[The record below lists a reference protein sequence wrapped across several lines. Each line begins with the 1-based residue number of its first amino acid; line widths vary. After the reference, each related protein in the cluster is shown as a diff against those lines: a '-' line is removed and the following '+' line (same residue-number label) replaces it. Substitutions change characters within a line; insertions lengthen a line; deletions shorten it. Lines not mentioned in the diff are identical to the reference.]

1 MMDPPVPIAEDH
13 CRILILVRPLGH
25 RSATHFN
32 HLMERLSRVE
42 AIQVSENP
50 KRIIL
55 AKFISQVNP
64 DMRSFGEFQAHR
76 RIFGVVGVAH
86 AVSPQRHKMSV
97 TSLDDSLISQT
108 VPLPLDHRATME
120 LVQQQ
125 YEMLKAD
132 YSETSVDSRIATF
145 GFKGA
150 DECFSERELL
160 AFPTLEDSSDGL
172 EVGIREFVRQIYF
185 VLESR
190 RLDLAFEKMDSPTCP
205 LLPEEEK
212 YRAGVE
218 NRHSKAYKRKCIGRL
233 RKQVA
238 DYTLLTGLPTL
249 ALDSYQ
255 SAIDYLK
262 QGSDLLWLAAALEGW
277 ACAAI
282 AIKYNETA
290 ERLKKNASM
299 QRVSTLTPSQM
310 RAFQEKANQHSL
322 GRTSIGHQRYHSD
335 AAAVDERAIATAA
348 AAAAQLMEQ
357 DAQLSKQNHLK
368 KPWHTL
374 TLDRSP
380 SNRSTIDHSEI
391 LEKFRSALENYE
403 RFSFAAF
410 IEYECMMKAASVFRH
425 QKMLIETEAFIRDH
439 IGKYLDDSFTLFDH
453 LTKANICMNCATV
466 YKEIGFFRKNAFY
479 ARLAVL
485 FRLHMTE
492 NDCRTES
499 DYRQV
504 YPILY
509 RTLVGYGI
517 RPQSRELASS
527 NLATAGPVA
536 VQVKALHEVFMSAM
550 RARYFDAAIRH
561 LCYILEVYFDELE
574 PTAAMRMFEELERLV
589 GSRPTMHVA
598 SQPIAMDQCGI
609 ILPPL
614 QMTRFPMMKDFKVI
628 PLAAD
633 LAPTVVK
640 KDDKSN
646 DIFIYSPFQNRNND
660 VEPVWVAGCPCEIAV
675 TVKNPFPFEFSVKN
689 LALIGDGCAFEAVP
703 VKLNL
708 ASAIDN
714 PDSSTIRLLGM
725 PREPGKL
732 RITGYSCE
740 VVGVKNVCR
749 LKNESGQKP
758 FEVDVLPALP
768 ELQLETSL
776 PRAPVTEDEADPAAE
791 TTVFSGQRFLHS
803 VTIVNKSATIGI
815 ESVKLEVKQP
825 KVFGGPSLIQ
835 LVFDDEDSLSVSSEP
850 REYCVSLAPKERK
863 YVKFRIFGI
872 DPSAT
877 ADDEQ
882 AAGSTIGASTVRH
895 SDLMADKEVNNRGSI
910 LADVDSF
917 GTPPVG
923 QSHHDLIP
931 YTGRLLTAEFI
942 FTYTADVEGPE
953 GEKYE
958 RTSRLPLAVTIMP
971 AVTVSNWHVLPGDG
985 PATRY
990 VVVDVTNSTDF
1001 DAELTYSQNRMIGV
1015 QSREVCRVPLLCPC
1029 CTEVRASA
1037 FQDAAKRASHMMQM
1051 QEMEKLRRTL
1061 EHHVAKHLDIRWSV
1075 PQMKMEGTVPVGS
1088 MLASVSLLKQLVI
1101 PTMSV
1106 GSSLSPVFLLTKASL
1121 DTTVNG
1127 VPYTSEDDLQIR
1139 IAEPI
1144 MIGIT
1149 LLSSMRGERPFSGM
1163 LSLNCYQDLQNGL
1176 PTVDRNDHMVICGST
1191 RIPFTIETRPKT
1203 SPNKTAGGDEVVLRK
1218 LTRTMT
1224 SYRADFTVMFRHEGT
1239 YKVKPVVLLPNSS
1252 SPAFTDEEFFVSPVS
1267 FNVVTKVN

>member
-1 MMDPPVPIAEDH
+1 MMDPPVPVAEDH

-50 KRIIL
+50 KRVIL
-55 AKFISQVNP
+55 AKFISQINP
-64 DMRSFGEFQAHR
+64 DLRSFGEFQAHR

-86 AVSPQRHKMSV
+86 AVTPQRHKMSV
-97 TSLDDSLISQT
+97 TSLDDHLIPQSP
-108 VPLPLDHRATME
+108 PLPPDHQATME

-125 YEMLKAD
+125 YEMLKGD
-132 YSETSVDSRIATF
+132 YSETCVDSRIATF
-145 GFKGA
+145 GFKTA
-150 DECFSERELL
+150 SETFTTRELL
-160 AFPTLEDSSDGL
+160 AFPTLEDTSDGL

-190 RLDLAFEKMDSPTCP
+190 RLDLAFEKMDSPPCP
-205 LLPEEEK
+205 VLQEEEK
-212 YRAGVE
+212 YRVGVE

-262 QGSDLLWLAAALEGW
+262 QASDLLWLAGALEGW

-282 AIKYNETA
+282 AIKYNETG
-290 ERLKKNASM
+290 ERLKKNAAM

-310 RAFQEKANQHSL
+310 RAFQEKAHQHSL
-322 GRTSIGHQRYHSD
+322 GTSIGHQRYHSD
-335 AAAVDERAIATAA
+335 AAAVDERAVATAA
-348 AAAAQLMEQ
+348 AAAAQLLEQ
-357 DAQLSKQNHLK
+357 DAHHSKQNHLK

-374 TLDRSP
+374 ALDRSP
-380 SNRSTIDHSEI
+380 TSRSTVEHTEI
-391 LEKFRSALENYE
+391 IEKFRMALENYE

-425 QKMLIETEAFIRDH
+425 QKMLIETEAFIREH

-453 LTKANICMNCATV
+453 LTKSAICMNCATI
-466 YKEIGFFRKNAFY
+466 YREIGFSRKNAFY

-492 NDCRTES
+492 NDMRTES

-509 RTLVGYGI
+509 KTLAGYGI
-517 RPQSRELASS
+517 SPQCREVASS
-527 NLATAGPVA
+527 DLATAGPVA

-550 RARYFDAAIRH
+550 RARHFDAAIRH

-589 GSRPTMHVA
+589 GSRPNMHIA
-598 SQPIAMDQCGI
+598 SQPISMDQCGI

-614 QMTRFPMMKDFKVI
+614 QMTRFPMMKNFKVI

-640 KDDKSN
+640 KDDKSD
-646 DIFIYSPFQNRNND
+646 DIFIYCAFQNRNNED
-660 VEPVWVAGCPCEIAV
+660 VDPVWVAGCPCEVAV

-708 ASAIDN
+708 ASALDN

-732 RITGYSCE
+732 KITGYSCE

-749 LKNESGQKP
+749 LRSECGQKP
-758 FEVDVLPALP
+758 FEVEVLPALP
-768 ELQLETSL
+768 VLQLETSL
-776 PRAPVTEDEADPAAE
+776 PRAPVTEDETDPAAE
-791 TTVFSGQRFLHS
+791 TTVYSGQTFYHS
-803 VTIVNKSATIGI
+803 VTIVNKSDSIGI
-815 ESVKLEVKQP
+815 EKVKLEVKQP

-835 LVFDDEDSLSVSSEP
+835 LVSDEEDAMVALTEQP
-850 REYCVSLAPKERK
+850 EFIVSLTPKERK
-863 YVKFRIFGI
+863 EVKFRMFGI

-877 ADDEQ
+877 ADDDQ
-882 AAGSTIGASTVRH
+882 ATASTVVASTARQ
-895 SDLMADKEVNNRGSI
+895 SEVIVDRELSNRGSI
-910 LADVDSF
+910 MSDADTASV
-917 GTPPVG
+917 GTPSIG
-923 QSHHDLIP
+923 QAHHDLIP

-1061 EHHVAKHLDIRWSV
+1061 ERHVAKHLDIRWSV
-1075 PQMKMEGTVPVGS
+1075 PQMKLEGTVPVGS

-1106 GSSLSPVFLLTKASL
+1106 

-1139 IAEPI
+1139 IGTPTS
-1144 MIGIT
+1144 IGIT

-1163 LSLNCYQDLQNGL
+1163 LSLICYQDLQNGL
-1176 PTVDRNDHMVICGST
+1176 PTIDRNDHMVISGSSH
-1191 RIPFTIETRPKT
+1191 IPFTIETRPKV
-1203 SPNKTAGGDEVVLRK
+1203 SPNKASNNDEVVFRK

-1224 SYRADFTVMFRHEGT
+1224 SYRADFTIMFRFEGT
-1239 YKVKPVVLLPNSS
+1239 YKVRPVVLLPQSL

-1267 FNVVTKVN
+1267 FNVVTKVS